1 MSAGIPSGNIAE
13 GVAAYQ
19 KWLKESGLEEL
30 TNKRNSLR
38 DELDKLRKS
47 AEEARA
53 NEALEAERIAI
64 EKSGLSESDYFRK
77 KAVKEFGYTPYF
89 YDAGYI
95 VANGKMLNFSGEKGR
110 HFGSRGQDHRAIGTI
125 YAETDG
131 TAALN
136 RFVNDGN
143 IRIVPESPGF
153 DVSATIEPTKEQY
166 ATIRKFIYEYANK
179 GYFSVDIS
187 DKDGRVV
194 GSLQYENRINP
205 TRIIADLKH
214 YYATGEVRQPS
225 SLEGFHYSL
234 SEDTEG
240 RQLSPATAKRFSN
253 SKAVDENG
261 NLLVLYHGTASGEFS
276 IFDKS
281 KGNVEG
287 DFGSGFY
294 MGTNTLQPLT
304 LVCNEDKPK
313 FYTVELDMTG
323 LKVLTVEIGMDWAM
337 LIAYY
342 RKEMESAKG
351 TPIYEKYAHMAD
363 GYDVIIGY
371 IANDRMYTEL
381 SRFFNKT
388 LTDVALINCLSALD
402 LGKQY
407 VAISEKACKQI
418 KILKEEPLSQLELSL
433 LKDMSA
439 ERRKEGIA
447 LAEEI
452 EVKYRRE
459 GKFFDEILKGE

>member
-1 MSAGIPSGNIAE
+1 MKDLIKAIRFAANMNQEQFASALGTTP
-13 GVAAYQ
+13 
-19 KWLKESGLEEL
+19 
-30 TNKRNSLR
+30 
-38 DELDKLRKS
+38 
-47 AEEARA
+47 
-53 NEALEAERIAI
+53 
-64 EKSGLSESDYFRK
+64 LSINRWE
-77 KAVKEFGYTPYF
+77 
-89 YDAGYI
+89 
-95 VANGKMLNFSGEKGR
+95 NGKTLPNRMAQTQLYNFCKE
-110 HFGSRGQDHRAIGTI
+110 HAIDVAQLIIDTKAYGD
-125 YAETDG
+125 TD
-131 TAALN
+131 
-136 RFVNDGN
+136 
-143 IRIVPESPGF
+143 
-153 DVSATIEPTKEQY
+153 
-166 ATIRKFIYEYANK
+166 NK
-179 GYFSVDIS
+179 
-187 DKDGRVV
+187 
-194 GSLQYENRINP
+194 
-205 TRIIADLKH
+205 
-214 YYATGEVRQPS
+214 
-225 SLEGFHYSL
+225 
-234 SEDTEG
+234 
-240 RQLSPATAKRFSN
+240 
-253 SKAVDENG
+253 
-261 NLLVLYHGTASGEFS
+261 LVLYHG
-276 IFDKS
+276 S
-281 KGNVEG
+281 KKGIVGDIAPISRDEC

-351 TPIYEKYAHMAD
+351 TAIYEKYAHMAD

-381 SRFFNKT
+381 SRFFNRT

>member
-1 MSAGIPSGNIAE
+1 MKDLIKAIRFAANMNQEQFASALGTTP
-13 GVAAYQ
+13 
-19 KWLKESGLEEL
+19 
-30 TNKRNSLR
+30 
-38 DELDKLRKS
+38 
-47 AEEARA
+47 
-53 NEALEAERIAI
+53 
-64 EKSGLSESDYFRK
+64 LSINRWE
-77 KAVKEFGYTPYF
+77 
-89 YDAGYI
+89 
-95 VANGKMLNFSGEKGR
+95 NGKTLPNRMAQTQLYNFCKERNIDVAQLIIDTK
-110 HFGSRGQDHRAIGTI
+110 A
-125 YAETDG
+125 YADTD
-131 TAALN
+131 
-136 RFVNDGN
+136 
-143 IRIVPESPGF
+143 
-153 DVSATIEPTKEQY
+153 
-166 ATIRKFIYEYANK
+166 NK
-179 GYFSVDIS
+179 
-187 DKDGRVV
+187 
-194 GSLQYENRINP
+194 
-205 TRIIADLKH
+205 
-214 YYATGEVRQPS
+214 
-225 SLEGFHYSL
+225 
-234 SEDTEG
+234 
-240 RQLSPATAKRFSN
+240 
-253 SKAVDENG
+253 
-261 NLLVLYHGTASGEFS
+261 LVLYHG
-276 IFDKS
+276 S
-281 KGNVEG
+281 KKGIIGDIAPISRNEC
-287 DFGSGFY
+287 DFGNGFY

-304 LVCNEDKPK
+304 LVCNEDKPR
-313 FYTVELDMTG
+313 FYTVELNMTG

-418 KILKEEPLSQLELSL
+418 KILKEEPLSGLELSL

>member
-1 MSAGIPSGNIAE
+1 MKDLIKAIRFAANMNQEQFASALGTTP
-13 GVAAYQ
+13 
-19 KWLKESGLEEL
+19 
-30 TNKRNSLR
+30 
-38 DELDKLRKS
+38 
-47 AEEARA
+47 
-53 NEALEAERIAI
+53 
-64 EKSGLSESDYFRK
+64 LSINRWE
-77 KAVKEFGYTPYF
+77 
-89 YDAGYI
+89 
-95 VANGKMLNFSGEKGR
+95 NGKTLPNRMAQTQLYNFCKE
-110 HFGSRGQDHRAIGTI
+110 HAIDVAQLIIDTKAYGD
-125 YAETDG
+125 TD
-131 TAALN
+131 
-136 RFVNDGN
+136 
-143 IRIVPESPGF
+143 
-153 DVSATIEPTKEQY
+153 
-166 ATIRKFIYEYANK
+166 NK
-179 GYFSVDIS
+179 
-187 DKDGRVV
+187 
-194 GSLQYENRINP
+194 
-205 TRIIADLKH
+205 
-214 YYATGEVRQPS
+214 
-225 SLEGFHYSL
+225 
-234 SEDTEG
+234 
-240 RQLSPATAKRFSN
+240 
-253 SKAVDENG
+253 
-261 NLLVLYHGTASGEFS
+261 LVLYHG
-276 IFDKS
+276 S
-281 KGNVEG
+281 KKGIVGDIAPISRDEC

-407 VAISEKACKQI
+407 VAISEKACRQI

>member
-1 MSAGIPSGNIAE
+1 MKDLIKAIRFAANMNQEQFASALGTTP
-13 GVAAYQ
+13 
-19 KWLKESGLEEL
+19 
-30 TNKRNSLR
+30 
-38 DELDKLRKS
+38 
-47 AEEARA
+47 
-53 NEALEAERIAI
+53 
-64 EKSGLSESDYFRK
+64 LSINRWE
-77 KAVKEFGYTPYF
+77 
-89 YDAGYI
+89 
-95 VANGKMLNFSGEKGR
+95 NGKTLPNRMAQTQLYNFCKE
-110 HFGSRGQDHRAIGTI
+110 HAIDVAQLIIDTKAYGD
-125 YAETDG
+125 TD
-131 TAALN
+131 
-136 RFVNDGN
+136 
-143 IRIVPESPGF
+143 
-153 DVSATIEPTKEQY
+153 
-166 ATIRKFIYEYANK
+166 NK
-179 GYFSVDIS
+179 
-187 DKDGRVV
+187 
-194 GSLQYENRINP
+194 
-205 TRIIADLKH
+205 
-214 YYATGEVRQPS
+214 
-225 SLEGFHYSL
+225 
-234 SEDTEG
+234 
-240 RQLSPATAKRFSN
+240 
-253 SKAVDENG
+253 
-261 NLLVLYHGTASGEFS
+261 LVLYHG
-276 IFDKS
+276 S
-281 KGNVEG
+281 KKGIVGDIAPISRNEC
-287 DFGSGFY
+287 DFGRGFY

-381 SRFFNKT
+381 SRFFNRT

-418 KILKEEPLSQLELSL
+418 KILKEEPLSGLELSL

>member
-1 MSAGIPSGNIAE
+1 MKDLIKAIRFAANMNQEQFASALGTTPLSINRWENGKTLPNRMAQTQLYNFCKEHAID
-13 GVAAYQ
+13 VAQ
-19 KWLKESGLEEL
+19 LII
-30 TNKRNSLR
+30 
-38 DELDKLRKS
+38 D
-47 AEEARA
+47 
-53 NEALEAERIAI
+53 
-64 EKSGLSESDYFRK
+64 K
-77 KAVKEFGYTPYF
+77 KAYG
-89 YDAGYI
+89 D
-95 VANGKMLNFSGEKGR
+95 
-110 HFGSRGQDHRAIGTI
+110 
-125 YAETDG
+125 TD
-131 TAALN
+131 
-136 RFVNDGN
+136 
-143 IRIVPESPGF
+143 
-153 DVSATIEPTKEQY
+153 
-166 ATIRKFIYEYANK
+166 NK
-179 GYFSVDIS
+179 
-187 DKDGRVV
+187 
-194 GSLQYENRINP
+194 
-205 TRIIADLKH
+205 
-214 YYATGEVRQPS
+214 
-225 SLEGFHYSL
+225 
-234 SEDTEG
+234 
-240 RQLSPATAKRFSN
+240 
-253 SKAVDENG
+253 
-261 NLLVLYHGTASGEFS
+261 LVLYHG
-276 IFDKS
+276 S
-281 KGNVEG
+281 KKGIVGDIAPISRDEC

-381 SRFFNKT
+381 SRFFNRT

-418 KILKEEPLSQLELSL
+418 KILKEEPLSGLELSL

>member
-1 MSAGIPSGNIAE
+1 MKELIKTIRSAANMNQEQFA
-13 GVAAYQ
+13 
-19 KWLKESGLEEL
+19 
-30 TNKRNSLR
+30 
-38 DELDKLRKS
+38 S
-47 AEEARA
+47 A
-53 NEALEAERIAI
+53 L
-64 EKSGLSESDYFRK
+64 GTTPLSINRWE
-77 KAVKEFGYTPYF
+77 
-89 YDAGYI
+89 
-95 VANGKMLNFSGEKGR
+95 NGKTLPNRMAQTQLYNFCKE
-110 HFGSRGQDHRAIGTI
+110 HAIDVAQLIIDTKAYGD
-125 YAETDG
+125 TD
-131 TAALN
+131 
-136 RFVNDGN
+136 
-143 IRIVPESPGF
+143 
-153 DVSATIEPTKEQY
+153 
-166 ATIRKFIYEYANK
+166 NK
-179 GYFSVDIS
+179 
-187 DKDGRVV
+187 
-194 GSLQYENRINP
+194 
-205 TRIIADLKH
+205 
-214 YYATGEVRQPS
+214 
-225 SLEGFHYSL
+225 
-234 SEDTEG
+234 
-240 RQLSPATAKRFSN
+240 
-253 SKAVDENG
+253 
-261 NLLVLYHGTASGEFS
+261 LVLYHG
-276 IFDKS
+276 S
-281 KGNVEG
+281 KKGIVGDIAPISRDEC

-351 TPIYEKYAHMAD
+351 TAIYEKYAHMAD

-418 KILKEEPLSQLELSL
+418 KVLKEEALSQLELSL

>member
-1 MSAGIPSGNIAE
+1 MKDLIKAIRF
-13 GVAAYQ
+13 AANMNQ
-19 KWLKESGLEEL
+19 EQF
-30 TNKRNSLR
+30 
-38 DELDKLRKS
+38 
-47 AEEARA
+47 AA
-53 NEALEAERIAI
+53 AL
-64 EKSGLSESDYFRK
+64 GTTPLSINRWE
-77 KAVKEFGYTPYF
+77 
-89 YDAGYI
+89 
-95 VANGKMLNFSGEKGR
+95 NGKTLPNRMAQTQLYNFCKE
-110 HFGSRGQDHRAIGTI
+110 HAIDVAQLIIDTKAYGD
-125 YAETDG
+125 TD
-131 TAALN
+131 N
-136 RFVNDGN
+136 RF
-143 IRIVPESPGF
+143 
-153 DVSATIEPTKEQY
+153 
-166 ATIRKFIYEYANK
+166 
-179 GYFSVDIS
+179 
-187 DKDGRVV
+187 
-194 GSLQYENRINP
+194 
-205 TRIIADLKH
+205 
-214 YYATGEVRQPS
+214 
-225 SLEGFHYSL
+225 
-234 SEDTEG
+234 
-240 RQLSPATAKRFSN
+240 
-253 SKAVDENG
+253 
-261 NLLVLYHGTASGEFS
+261 VLYHG
-276 IFDKS
+276 S
-281 KGNVEG
+281 KKGIVGDIAPISRDEC

-351 TPIYEKYAHMAD
+351 TAIYEKYAHMAD
-363 GYDVIIGY
+363 SYDVIIGY

-439 ERRKEGIA
+439 ERRREGIA

>member
-1 MSAGIPSGNIAE
+1 MKDLIKAIRFAANMNQEQFASALGTTP
-13 GVAAYQ
+13 
-19 KWLKESGLEEL
+19 
-30 TNKRNSLR
+30 
-38 DELDKLRKS
+38 
-47 AEEARA
+47 
-53 NEALEAERIAI
+53 
-64 EKSGLSESDYFRK
+64 LSINRWE
-77 KAVKEFGYTPYF
+77 
-89 YDAGYI
+89 
-95 VANGKMLNFSGEKGR
+95 NGKTLPNRMAQTQLYNFCKE
-110 HFGSRGQDHRAIGTI
+110 HAIDVAQLIIDTKAYGD
-125 YAETDG
+125 TD
-131 TAALN
+131 
-136 RFVNDGN
+136 
-143 IRIVPESPGF
+143 
-153 DVSATIEPTKEQY
+153 
-166 ATIRKFIYEYANK
+166 NK
-179 GYFSVDIS
+179 
-187 DKDGRVV
+187 
-194 GSLQYENRINP
+194 
-205 TRIIADLKH
+205 
-214 YYATGEVRQPS
+214 
-225 SLEGFHYSL
+225 
-234 SEDTEG
+234 
-240 RQLSPATAKRFSN
+240 
-253 SKAVDENG
+253 
-261 NLLVLYHGTASGEFS
+261 LVLYHG
-276 IFDKS
+276 S
-281 KGNVEG
+281 KKGIVGDIAPISRDEC

-363 GYDVIIGY
+363 DYDVIIGY

-381 SRFFNKT
+381 SRFFNRT

-418 KILKEEPLSQLELSL
+418 KILKEEPLSGLELSL

>member
-1 MSAGIPSGNIAE
+1 MKDLIKAIRFAANMNQEQFASALGTTP
-13 GVAAYQ
+13 
-19 KWLKESGLEEL
+19 
-30 TNKRNSLR
+30 
-38 DELDKLRKS
+38 
-47 AEEARA
+47 
-53 NEALEAERIAI
+53 
-64 EKSGLSESDYFRK
+64 LSINRWE
-77 KAVKEFGYTPYF
+77 
-89 YDAGYI
+89 
-95 VANGKMLNFSGEKGR
+95 NGKTLPNRMAQTQLYNFCKE
-110 HFGSRGQDHRAIGTI
+110 HAIDVAQLIIDTKAYGD
-125 YAETDG
+125 TD
-131 TAALN
+131 
-136 RFVNDGN
+136 
-143 IRIVPESPGF
+143 
-153 DVSATIEPTKEQY
+153 
-166 ATIRKFIYEYANK
+166 NK
-179 GYFSVDIS
+179 
-187 DKDGRVV
+187 
-194 GSLQYENRINP
+194 
-205 TRIIADLKH
+205 
-214 YYATGEVRQPS
+214 
-225 SLEGFHYSL
+225 
-234 SEDTEG
+234 
-240 RQLSPATAKRFSN
+240 
-253 SKAVDENG
+253 
-261 NLLVLYHGTASGEFS
+261 LVLYHG
-276 IFDKS
+276 S
-281 KGNVEG
+281 KKGIVGDIAPISRSEC
-287 DFGSGFY
+287 DFGNGFY